1 MEKNTNSETMCFF
14 NITGK
19 DKINKIL
26 ASLETDVVDYMSK
39 ARSSISI
46 RNNSSYLVVKGQ
58 EIRNQLSQLSNIIDN
73 GGGTFLFTDFQFT
86 GQQDSLATIIWAV
99 TEFINKTER
108 QINLNK

>member
-1 MEKNTNSETMCFF
+1 MYFF

-39 ARSSISI
+39 AHSSISI

-86 GQQDSLATIIWAV
+86 GQQDNLATIIWAV